1 VEPVRLIK
9 TRMRLYGLLTTLAL
23 AVGLTVAASL
33 TARVS
38 SSPAAAD
45 PGPYER
51 LSAGGIS
58 AGIGRLQRHLRA
70 QPRDAGGWA
79 TLGLSYVEQARLTAD
94 PSYYPK
100 AEAALGTALKE
111 RPADNDT
118 AHAGLA
124 ALAAAR
130 HDFATAL
137 TQADQALAINPYGQN
152 ALAVRV
158 DALVELGRYSDA
170 MTAAEHADAVAPGTP
185 IFTRL
190 AYVNELYGH
199 VREARRILDL
209 AAASATGPGDQ
220 AYVHDQLGE
229 LAWNSGHLTTAAREF
244 GLALCHDPSS
254 LPAVDGRSRV
264 RAARGDVAGAVA
276 DHQAVVA
283 TLPLPQY
290 LTGFG
295 ELLDAR
301 GHADQAARQ
310 YAVAG
315 AWATLAKAGG
325 VATDLET
332 ALFDADHGD
341 HAQALRAARAEW
353 DRRHSVHVADAL
365 GWALHANGRDA
376 EALTY
381 AGKANATGYR
391 NASFRYHLG
400 MIEKALGKRDDARR
414 DLAGALA
421 LNKDF
426 SPLYAPRA
434 RAALASLGGR
444 S

>member
-1 VEPVRLIK
+1 VRFIT

-38 SSPAAAD
+38 PSPAAAD
-45 PGPYER
+45 PGTDER
-51 LSAGGIS
+51 FPARGVG
-58 AGIGRLQRHLRA
+58 ADIGRLQRHLRA

-100 AEAALGTALKE
+100 AEAALGRALTT
-111 RPADNDT
+111 RPAGNDT

-137 TQADQALAINPYGQN
+137 TQADQALAVNPYGQR
-152 ALAVRV
+152 ALAVRI
-158 DALVELGRYSDA
+158 DALVELGRYADA
-170 MTAAEHADAVAPGTP
+170 MAAARHADAVAPGTP

-190 AYVNELYGH
+190 AYVHELYGH
-199 VREARRILDL
+199 TGEARRILRL
-209 AAASATGPGDQ
+209 AATSATDPGDQ

-229 LAWNSGHLTTAAREF
+229 LAWNSGHLATAAREF
-244 GLALCHDPSS
+244 GLALRHDPSY
-254 LPAVDGRSRV
+254 LPAVDGRARV
-264 RAARGDVAGAVA
+264 RAARGDVSGAVA
-276 DHQAVVA
+276 DHRTVVA
-283 TLPLPQY
+283 ALPLPQY

-301 GHADQAARQ
+301 GRADEAARQ

-315 AWATLAKAGG
+315 TWATLARAGG

-332 ALFDADHGD
+332 ALFNADHGD
-341 HAQALRAARAEW
+341 HAQALQAARAEW
-353 DRRHSVHVADAL
+353 ARRHSVHVADAL
-365 GWALHANGRDA
+365 GWALHADGRDA

-381 AGKANATGYR
+381 AKKANATGYR

-400 MIEKALGKRDDARR
+400 MIEKALGRRDGARR
-414 DLAGALA
+414 DLAEALD

-426 SPLYAPRA
+426 SPLYAPRV

>member
-1 VEPVRLIK
+1 VRLIT

-38 SSPAAAD
+38 PSPAAAD

-51 LSAGGIS
+51 LSTGGIS
-58 AGIGRLQRHLRA
+58 AGIGRLQGHLRA

-94 PSYYPK
+94 PAYYPK
-100 AEAALGTALKE
+100 AEAALGRALKE

-137 TQADQALAINPYGQN
+137 AQADQAIAINPYGQN
-152 ALAVRV
+152 ALAVRI
-158 DALVELGRYSDA
+158 DALVELGRYADA
-170 MTAAEHADAVAPGTP
+170 MTAAKHADAVAPGTP
-185 IFTRL
+185 VFTRL
-190 AYVNELYGH
+190 AYVNELRGH
-199 VREARRILDL
+199 VGEARRILDL
-209 AAASATGPGDQ
+209 AAASATDPGDQ

-229 LAWNSGHLTTAAREF
+229 LAWNSGRLTTAAREF
-244 GLALCHDPSS
+244 GLALRHEPSY
-254 LPAVDGRSRV
+254 LPAIDGRARV
-264 RAARGDVAGAVA
+264 RAARGDVAGAIA
-276 DHQAVVA
+276 DHRTVVA

-295 ELLDAR
+295 ELLEAR
-301 GHADQAARQ
+301 KQPAEAARQ

-315 AWATLAKAGG
+315 AWATLARAGG

-332 ALFDADHGD
+332 ALFNADHGD
-341 HAQALRAARAEW
+341 HAQALQAARAEW
-353 DRRHSVHVADAL
+353 ARRHSVHVADAL
-365 GWALHANGRDA
+365 GWALHVNGRDA

-381 AGKANATGYR
+381 ARRANATGYR

-400 MIEKALGKRDDARR
+400 MIEKALGKRAGARR
-414 DLAGALA
+414 DLAGALS
-421 LNKDF
+421 LNEHV

-434 RAALASLGGR
+434 LAALHSLGGR

>member
-1 VEPVRLIK
+1 
-9 TRMRLYGLLTTLAL
+9 MRAKIRRPAYALVTMGL
-23 AVGLTVAASL
+23 AVGLTLAATL
-33 TARVS
+33 TTGGSRSA
-38 SSPAAAD
+38 SPD

-51 LSAGGIS
+51 VSAGGLS
-58 AGIGRLQRHLRA
+58 TGIGRLQRHLRA
-70 QPRDAGGWA
+70 QPRDSEGWA
-79 TLGLSYVEQARLTAD
+79 TLGLSYVERARLTAD

-100 AEAALGTALKE
+100 AGAALARALKE
-111 RPADNDT
+111 RPADNDA

-137 TQADQALAINPYGQN
+137 TQADQALAVNPYRQN
-152 ALAVRV
+152 ALAVRI
-158 DALVELGRYSDA
+158 DALVELGRYPEA
-170 MTAAEHADAVAPGTP
+170 MNAARHADAVAPGIP

-190 AYVNELYGH
+190 AYVNELSGH
-199 VREARRILDL
+199 VREARRILEL
-209 AAASATGPGDQ
+209 AAGSATDRGDQ

-229 LAWNSGHLTTAAREF
+229 LAWNAGDLTTAAREF
-244 GLALCHDPSS
+244 ALALRHDPSY
-254 LPAVDGRSRV
+254 PAAVDGRSRV
-264 RAARGDVAGAVA
+264 RAARGDTAGAIT
-276 DHQAVVA
+276 DHRKVVA

-295 ELLDAR
+295 ELLEAR
-301 GHADQAARQ
+301 GRRDEAARQ

-315 AWATLAKAGG
+315 AWARLAHVAG

-341 HAQALRAARAEW
+341 PAQALRAARAEW
-353 DRRHSVHVADAL
+353 ARRHGVHVADAL
-365 GWALHANGRDA
+365 GWALHVNGRDA
-376 EALTY
+376 EALAY
-381 AGKANATGYR
+381 ARQANAGGYR
-391 NASFRYHLG
+391 NALFRYHLG
-400 MIEKALGKRDDARR
+400 VIEKGLGRRADARR

-421 LNKDF
+421 VNRYF
-426 SPLYAPRA
+426 SPLYASRA

>member
-1 VEPVRLIK
+1 VRFIK

-38 SSPAAAD
+38 PSPAAAD
-45 PGPYER
+45 PGADER
-51 LSAGGIS
+51 FSAGGLG

-100 AEAALGTALKE
+100 AEAALGRALRE

-130 HDFATAL
+130 HDFATAR

-152 ALAVRV
+152 ALAVRI
-158 DALVELGRYSDA
+158 DALVELGRYADA
-170 MTAAEHADAVAPGTP
+170 RAAAGHADAVAPGTP
-185 IFTRL
+185 ILTRL
-190 AYVNELYGH
+190 AYVHELSGH
-199 VREARRILDL
+199 VGEARRVLKL
-209 AAASATGPGDQ
+209 AAASATDPGDQ

-229 LAWNSGHLTTAAREF
+229 LAWNSGRLPTAAREF
-244 GLALCHDPSS
+244 GLALRHDPSY
-254 LPAVDGRSRV
+254 LPAVDGRARV
-264 RAARGDVAGAVA
+264 RAARGDVPGALA
-276 DHQAVVA
+276 DHRTGVA
-283 TLPLPQY
+283 ALPLPQY

-295 ELLDAR
+295 ELLAAQGR
-301 GHADQAARQ
+301 ADEAARQ

-315 AWATLAKAGG
+315 TWARLAKAGG

-332 ALFDADHGD
+332 ALFNADHGD
-341 HAQALRAARAEW
+341 HAQAVQAARAEW
-353 DRRHSVHVADAL
+353 ARRHSVHVADAL
-365 GWALHANGRDA
+365 GWALHADGRDA
-376 EALTY
+376 EALAY
-381 AGKANATGYR
+381 AEKANATGYR

-400 MIEKALGKRDDARR
+400 MIEKALGKRDAARR
-414 DLAGALA
+414 NLASALD